1 MKKLYIIRRQ
11 DFFDALLK
19 GQIPE
24 GCIMGVGSLWMD
36 LALTEEEKN
45 KYTFPIC
52 ELT

>member
-1 MKKLYIIRRQ
+1 MKKLYVIRTQ
-11 DFFDALLK
+11 DFFNALTK

-24 GCIMGVGSLWMD
+24 CSLKYVGSLWTE
-36 LALTEEEKN
+36 LLLTEEEKN

>member
-1 MKKLYIIRRQ
+1 MKKLYVIRTQ
-11 DFFDALLK
+11 DFFEAQTR

-24 GCIMGVGSLWMD
+24 GSIMRAGSLWMD